1 MMHPRGHSAAG
12 DHCIGSTMPLVLIL
26 VLLDISLVV
35 HAAKT
40 GRAQPWAYIILMVPG
55 IGAVA
60 YVVAVLI
67 PDWMGSAQGQQT
79 QRTIA
84 NKLNPEKR
92 YRALSDAVEIADTI
106 ASRAALAEECR
117 ELEKYEEAKRHF
129 EVILSRPMGDEPLYM
144 LGKARDARGLARTLA
159 GLSVGR
165 GASALCALP

>member
-1 MMHPRGHSAAG
+1 
-12 DHCIGSTMPLVLIL
+12 MPLVLIL
-26 VLLDISLVV
+26 VLLDVTLVI

-40 GRAQPWAYIILMVPG
+40 GRASPWAYIILMVPG

-60 YVVAVLI
+60 YVVAVLV

-106 ASRAALAEECR
+106 ANRIALAEECL

-129 EVILSRPMGDEPLYM
+129 EVILARPMGEEPVYM
-144 LGKARDARGLARTLA
+144 LGKARAEFGLGHPEDTIATLE
-159 GLSVGR
+159 
-165 GASALCALP
+165 ALRERWPDW